1 MKKSPAFVADWFKYR
16 DEKATR
22 EWSGIALDGNSQ
34 HGTVWLPSDAE
45 FLDVLQTQRNS
56 VALSIFTQPRIQP
69 FPKMPKNQ
77 EGDIAGGIMDPSH
90 TVCYRAVMTV
100 GFDVPFHDQIKAE
113 LETKELSIAHT
124 IASQVSR
131 VFGREI
137 SSHDSNSLDKLN
149 AHVLV
154 AVLGSLE
161 LPSTESI
168 GTSIALEIWVQ
179 VPPDDLQSLVD
190 VCGDNLKYHLKR
202 KIEYHAMS
210 TEARTTTADIM
221 AKFNL
226 SKGNPN
232 EPH

>member
-1 MKKSPAFVADWFKYR
+1 MNKSPAFVADWFKYR

-34 HGTVWLPSDAE
+34 HATIWLPSDADE
-45 FLDVLQTQRNS
+45 LSVLQTQRSS

-69 FPKMPKNQ
+69 FPEMPKNQ
-77 EGDIAGGIMDPSH
+77 DGDIAGGIADPSH

-113 LETKELSIAHT
+113 LETKELEIAHT
-124 IASQVSR
+124 VASQVSR

-137 SSHDSNSLDKLN
+137 SAHDSAALDKLN
-149 AHVLV
+149 AHILV

-161 LPSTESI
+161 LHSHESI

-179 VPPDDLQSLVD
+179 VPPADLQSLVA
-190 VCGDNLKYHLKR
+190 VCGENLKCHLKR
-202 KIEYHAMS
+202 KQEYKEMS
-210 TEARTTTADIM
+210 TKAETTTADIL
-221 AKFNL
+221 AKFTQPQGD
-226 SKGNPN
+226 SN

>member
-1 MKKSPAFVADWFKYR
+1 MNKSPAFVADWFKYR

-22 EWSGIALDGNSQ
+22 AWSGIALDGNSQ
-34 HGTVWLPSDAE
+34 HGTIWLPSDADE
-45 FLDVLQTQRNS
+45 LSVLQTQRSS

-69 FPKMPKNQ
+69 FPEMPKNQ
-77 EGDIAGGIMDPSH
+77 NGDIAGGVADPSH

-113 LETKELSIAHT
+113 LNTKELEIAHT
-124 IASQVSR
+124 LASQVSR

-137 SSHDSNSLDKLN
+137 SAHDSASLDNLN
-149 AHVLV
+149 AHILV

-161 LPSTESI
+161 LHSHEGI

-179 VPPDDLQSLVD
+179 VPPADLQSLVA
-190 VCGDNLKYHLKR
+190 VCGENLKCHLKR
-202 KIEYHAMS
+202 THLYQEMS
-210 TEARTTTADIM
+210 TKAETTMTDLL
-221 AKFNL
+221 AKFNS
-226 SKGNPN
+226 SKGNSN

>member
-16 DEKATR
+16 DEKASR

-34 HGTVWLPSDAE
+34 HGTVWLPSDVE
-45 FLDVLQTQRNS
+45 FLDDIQTHRNS

-69 FPKMPKNQ
+69 FPKMPSSQ
-77 EGDIAGGIMDPSH
+77 QGDIAGGIVDPSH

-100 GFDVPFHDQIKAE
+100 GFDVPFHDQIRAE

-124 IASQVSR
+124 IATQVSH

-137 SSHDSNSLDKLN
+137 SAHDSKSLDKLN

-154 AVLGSLE
+154 AVIGSLS
-161 LPSTESI
+161 LPSHEGI

-179 VPPDDLQSLVD
+179 VTPADLQSLVD
-190 VCGDNLKYHLKR
+190 VCGENLKYHLKR
-202 KIEYHAMS
+202 KQEYHAMS
-210 TEARTTTADIM
+210 TEARTTAADIL

-226 SKGNPN
+226 SKGNSN
-232 EPH
+232 ESH